1 MTSPQ
6 PLTVFPWTRWDIATF
21 LHMHATASSPAWA
34 IDAAVLIA
42 RWLLVVIILVAV
54 WQLLRHRSG
63 AGLLRIVAAW
73 FVSNRIEALVDTFAF
88 HPRPFAAGYGHA
100 WMAHAAN
107 NSMPSSHATLGL
119 ILVAVMIRQKYYRSA
134 AVVAVLTV
142 ALAWSRIYVGIHWPA
157 DMVGAL
163 LSASLSIGVAYAA
176 ERLLV
181 LVRHRRWV
189 ARSWARIRHRRH
201 PAAIG

>member
-1 MTSPQ
+1 MMTPQ
-6 PLTVFPWTRWDIATF
+6 PLIVFPWTRWDIATF

-34 IDAAVLIA
+34 IDTAVLIA
-42 RWLLVVIILVAV
+42 RWLLAVIILVAI

-73 FVSNRIEALVDTFAF
+73 FVSNRIEALIGTYAF

-107 NSMPSSHATLGL
+107 NSMPSSHVTLGL
-119 ILVAVMIRQKYYRSA
+119 ILVAVMIRQKYYRCGA
-134 AVVAVLTV
+134 LLTVLTI

-157 DMVGAL
+157 DMIGAL
-163 LSASLSIGVAYAA
+163 LSASLSVGVAYAA
-176 ERLLV
+176 ERLLM
-181 LVRHRRWV
+181 LARHRRWM
-189 ARSWARIRHRRH
+189 ARGWGWIRHRRH
-201 PAAIG
+201 PAVTG